1 MVYKTMGN
9 TDLKLH
15 MNQGEA
21 ERLRSHVLDYENA
34 VRLSRQAQA
43 LADPN
48 RVTLLALLGEAGKEI
63 CVSDLCLLTDRE
75 QSGVSRNLRILWEAG
90 LVERTRWRYLVEYK
104 PTSDGERLLT
114 ALLASSD

>member
-1 MVYKTMGN
+1 MGN

-48 RVTLLALLGEAGKEI
+48 RVTLLALLNEAGKEI
-63 CVSDLCLLTDRE
+63 CVSDLCLLTERE

-90 LVERTRWRYLVEYK
+90 LVERTRWHYLVEYK
-104 PTSDGERLLT
+104 PTSDGERLLA